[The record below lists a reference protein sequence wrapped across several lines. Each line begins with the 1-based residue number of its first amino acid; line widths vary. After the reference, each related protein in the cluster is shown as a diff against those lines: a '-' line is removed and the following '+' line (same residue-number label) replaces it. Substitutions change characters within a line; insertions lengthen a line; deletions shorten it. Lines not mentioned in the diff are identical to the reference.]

1 VSRELRAVILDWAG
15 TVVDFGS
22 RAPAGVFIEVF
33 RRHGVDITMPQARGP
48 MGAEKRTHIAAIAEM
63 PEVAQAWQA
72 AHGRGATGADIDAMY
87 AEFIPLQIKRL
98 PDYADLIPGTL
109 EAVKEFRKGGLKIGT
124 TTGYS
129 RAMMDVLGPEAAK
142 RGFVP
147 DAIVC
152 ADEVRAGRP
161 EPWMA
166 LRAAEALRAYPPSA
180 CVKVGDTVPDIL
192 EGLNAGMHTIAVAAT
207 GNELGLSLPEYE
219 ALTPAAREIL
229 LAPARDRLR
238 AAGAHHVVD
247 SVAKVPAILDE
258 IA

>member
-1 VSRELRAVILDWAG
+1 MAPELRAVILDWAG

-33 RRHGVDITMPQARGP
+33 RRRGVDITMPQARGP
-48 MGAEKRTHIAAIAEM
+48 MGAEKRAHIAAIAAM
-63 PEVAQAWQA
+63 PEVAVNWQLT
-72 AHGRGATGADIDAMY
+72 HRSPCNDADIDAMY
-87 AEFIPLQIKRL
+87 AEFIPLQIECL
-98 PDYADLIPGTL
+98 PDYADLIPGAL
-109 EAVKEFRKGGLKIGT
+109 EAVEEFRKRGLKIGT

-129 RAMMDVLGPEAAK
+129 RAMLDVLAPEAAK

-152 ADEVRAGRP
+152 ADEVPAGRP

-166 LRAAEALRAYPPSA
+166 LRAAELLLAYPPSA

-219 ALTPAAREIL
+219 ALTPDAREALLTAAR
-229 LAPARDRLR
+229 ARLQ
-238 AAGAHHVVD
+238 AAGAHHVID
-247 SVAKVPAILDE
+247 SIADVPGVLSQLG
-258 IA
+258 